1 MATSMRSRCPTFS
14 ASLRDGRRSVQ
25 DVARDA
31 ATSVYATAV
40 ALAEMAKSGLITRG
54 QADWDEQ
61 PAPKR
66 GKKTSIEP
74 DATEAL
80 HDLAEEDEEPS
91 DVEEASDADEPAPTP
106 ASRRGTVRSLR
117 APTRE
122 EQRIRLR
129 R

>member
-1 MATSMRSRCPTFS
+1 MAN
-14 ASLRDGRRSVQ
+14 A
-25 DVARDA
+25 
-31 ATSVYATAV
+31 
-40 ALAEMAKSGLITRG
+40 GLIARG

-61 PAPKR
+61 PSRKR
-66 GKKTSIEP
+66 GKKGSIEP

-80 HDLAEEDEEPS
+80 HDLAEEDAE
-91 DVEEASDADEPAPTP
+91 EEADADEPAPAP
-106 ASRRGTVRSLR
+106 RRGTVRSLR